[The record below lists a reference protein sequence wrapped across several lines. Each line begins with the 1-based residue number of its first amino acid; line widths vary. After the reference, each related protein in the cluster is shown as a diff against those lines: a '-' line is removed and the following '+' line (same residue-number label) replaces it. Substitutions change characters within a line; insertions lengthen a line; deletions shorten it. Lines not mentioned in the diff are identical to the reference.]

1 MSLPELIA
9 VTGGVVVLYM
19 VAIWLLSI
27 PLRNASIVD
36 IFWGLGFV
44 VVAFL
49 SLALADGFAGR
60 RILIT
65 ALVTIWGLRLSLH
78 ILWRNF
84 GKREDYR
91 YRAWRE
97 AAGPAFWWTSLFR
110 VFLLQGVIL
119 WVVSMPILAAGYY
132 GSTGHFTP
140 IDVAGVLV
148 WGVGFTFEAVG
159 DIQLARFKANP
170 GNKGKVMRTGLWRYT
185 RHPNYFGDAAVWWG
199 MFLIAAATVNGLWTV
214 FSPALMT
221 FLLVRVSG
229 VALLEKKQVET
240 RPEYRD
246 YIESTS
252 AFLPW
257 FPRNGA

>member
-1 MSLPELIA
+1 ML
-9 VTGGVVVLYM
+9 
-19 VAIWLLSI
+19 AIWLLSL

-44 VVAFL
+44 IVAFL
-49 SLALADGFAGR
+49 SLVLADGFAGR
-60 RILIT
+60 RILVT

-78 ILWRNF
+78 ILLRNF
-84 GKREDYR
+84 GKGEDYR

-97 AAGPAFWWTSLFR
+97 AAGPAFWWTSFYR
-110 VFLLQGVIL
+110 VFLVQGVIL
-119 WVVSMPILAAGYY
+119 WIVSMPILAAGYY
-132 GSTGHFTP
+132 HSPGHFTP

-148 WGVGFTFEAVG
+148 WCVGFTFEAVG
-159 DIQLARFKANP
+159 DIQLARFKASP
-170 GNKGKVMRTGLWRYT
+170 GNKGKVMRTGLWRFT

-199 MFLIAAATVNGLWTV
+199 LFLVAAATISGLWTI

-252 AFLPW
+252 AFIPWLPKQ
-257 FPRNGA
+257 RSSG